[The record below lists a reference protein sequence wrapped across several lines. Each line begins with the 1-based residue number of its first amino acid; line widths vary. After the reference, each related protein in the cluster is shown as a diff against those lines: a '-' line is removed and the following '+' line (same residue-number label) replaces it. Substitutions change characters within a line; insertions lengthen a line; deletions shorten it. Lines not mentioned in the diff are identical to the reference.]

1 MADMKELLLNIFD
14 IGIGV
19 ATLTKEKLE
28 ELQKEVVEKGRMTRE
43 EGLDFVEGLR
53 RRSEKAREQLDL
65 WVARRVEEQVKKL
78 DLATREDVAELQ
90 RKIDELHSLLNRN
103 HQ

>member
-1 MADMKELLLNIFD
+1 MADMKELLLNMFD

-43 EGLDFVEGLR
+43 EGLDFVESLR

>member
-1 MADMKELLLNIFD
+1 MADMKELLLNMFD

-28 ELQKEVVEKGRMTRE
+28 ELQKEVVEKGSMTRE

>member
-1 MADMKELLLNIFD
+1 MADMKELLLNMFD

-43 EGLDFVEGLR
+43 EGLDFVEGLH
-53 RRSEKAREQLDL
+53 
-65 WVARRVEEQVKKL
+65 RVG
-78 DLATREDVAELQ
+78 
-90 RKIDELHSLLNRN
+90 
-103 HQ
+103 

>member
-1 MADMKELLLNIFD
+1 MD
-14 IGIGV
+14 
-19 ATLTKEKLE
+19 
-28 ELQKEVVEKGRMTRE
+28 RE
-43 EGLDFVEGLR
+43 EGFDFVEGLC

>member
-1 MADMKELLLNIFD
+1 MADMKELLLNMFD

-78 DLATREDVAELQ
+78 DLATMEDVAELQ

>member
-1 MADMKELLLNIFD
+1 
-14 IGIGV
+14 
-19 ATLTKEKLE
+19 
-28 ELQKEVVEKGRMTRE
+28 MTRE

-65 WVARRVEEQVKKL
+65 WVARRVEEQIKKL

>member
-1 MADMKELLLNIFD
+1 MADMKELLLNMFD

-43 EGLDFVEGLR
+43 EGLDIVEGLR
-53 RRSEKAREQLDL
+53 HRSEKAREQLDL

>member
-1 MADMKELLLNIFD
+1 MRI
-14 IGIGV
+14 V
-19 ATLTKEKLE
+19 LTKEKLE
-28 ELQKEVVEKGRMTRE
+28 ELQKEVVEKGRMTPE

-103 HQ
+103 H